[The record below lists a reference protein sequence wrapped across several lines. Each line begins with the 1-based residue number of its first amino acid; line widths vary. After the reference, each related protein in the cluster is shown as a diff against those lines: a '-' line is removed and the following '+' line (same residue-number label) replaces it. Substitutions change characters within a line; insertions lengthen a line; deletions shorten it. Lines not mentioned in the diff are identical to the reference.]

1 MHLTVSSILYIPD
14 LQKSPTNM
22 NITSLSRL
30 LVALTVLS
38 SYANAISV
46 LDFSAVSNTYPT
58 TSAANFSGSVNDI
71 YGTTDSGNGS
81 GWGSGVTTNFNGAD
95 SVINTGDQ
103 NTSSG
108 ANPQTTTYFGPTFYA
123 GLNRDAYKGSAG
135 VIHTNGN
142 GFRIRVNNVAQS
154 DIDSNGGNDINFKA
168 VFMFD
173 AADADTTNYGF
184 GETDTL
190 VATLATPNNMG
201 PGEGTGSVNRSSLAT
216 YRAMVRADGQ
226 YYAGTL
232 NTIDLS
238 ALSGA
243 YSTTHTLTENAAEAT
258 WTLMDGMISSNNQLQ
273 GLDSHPKNLTVDG
286 TTSVLGSSLTGI
298 TQVGFL
304 LETSASVNTGGYN
317 YGVRAFSAEATAVPE
332 PSSYALIAGMLT
344 LASIMVRRRK

>member
-1 MHLTVSSILYIPD
+1 
-14 LQKSPTNM
+14 M
-22 NITSLSRL
+22 NITSLFRL
-30 LVALTVLS
+30 LVALTALN
-38 SYANAISV
+38 SYANAISI
-46 LDFSAVSNTYPT
+46 LNITTSTNTYPT
-58 TSAANFSGSVNDI
+58 TTADNFNGGIYDI

-103 NTSSG
+103 RTSTGS
-108 ANPQTTTYFGPTFYA
+108 NPQTTTYFGPTFYA

-142 GFRIRVNNVAQS
+142 GYRIRVNNVTQS

-173 AADADTTNYGF
+173 AADADTINYGF
-184 GETDTL
+184 GATDTL

-201 PGEGTGSVNRSSLAT
+201 AGEGTGSVNRSSLAT

-232 NTIDLS
+232 RNIDLS
-238 ALSGA
+238 LLSGSN
-243 YSTTHTLTENAAEAT
+243 STTHILTENAASAT
-258 WTLMDGMISSNNQLQ
+258 WTLMDGMLSSNNQLQ

-286 TTSVLGSSLTGI
+286 TTTVLGSSLTGI

-344 LASIMVRRRK
+344 LASIMVRRRKGDTTARSCAHT